1 MEAEPRTLFIVDDDR
16 GLLRLMEKALQR
28 EGFATASAGSA
39 KEAAAWL
46 GRNRADLM
54 LLDLKLQDAEAKDVI
69 AQLASS
75 RRSVPFVVITGQGD
89 ERVAV
94 DMMKRGALDY
104 LVKDAEFLT
113 FLPGVVHRALEQIA
127 KDQRLIELQKQVLEI
142 SEREQRR
149 IGQDLHDGLGQQLTG
164 IELMCQSLK
173 ADAKTALDTRELNQG
188 LDRLA
193 EHIRAAIAQTRSLA
207 HGLTPFKVE
216 SSGL

>member
-1 MEAEPRTLFIVDDDR
+1 M
-16 GLLRLMEKALQR
+16 
-28 EGFATASAGSA
+28 
-39 KEAAAWL
+39 
-46 GRNRADLM
+46 
-54 LLDLKLQDAEAKDVI
+54 
-69 AQLASS
+69 
-75 RRSVPFVVITGQGD
+75 ITGQGD

-127 KDQRLIELQKQVLEI
+127 KDQRVIELQKQVLEI

-173 ADAKTALDTRELNQG
+173 ADAKTSLDTRELNQG

-193 EHIRAAIAQTRSLA
+193 EHIRAAIAQTRAARCLA
-207 HGLTPFKVE
+207 
-216 SSGL
+216 

>member
-1 MEAEPRTLFIVDDDR
+1 
-16 GLLRLMEKALQR
+16 
-28 EGFATASAGSA
+28 
-39 KEAAAWL
+39 
-46 GRNRADLM
+46 
-54 LLDLKLQDAEAKDVI
+54 
-69 AQLASS
+69 
-75 RRSVPFVVITGQGD
+75 FVVITGQGD

-104 LVKDAEFLT
+104 LEKDAEFLT
-113 FLPGVVHRALEQIA
+113 FLPGVMHRAVEQIA

-173 ADAKTALDTRELNQG
+173 ADTKTALDTRELNQG

-216 SSGL
+216 SSGLEAALAELARSATVAGRVRCHFDSAGAISRAASETAVNLYRIAQEAVNNALKHGDATEIKL